1 MSEEDVVEDLVD
13 SDISEVEEPSTEGEP
28 VEQNQ
33 PEEIVD
39 PLEEALQ
46 RADFAEKEIVYKEAE
61 IQNLRKRF
69 LSEKSEMIKYSFGWI
84 LIIIIVYQLFFN

>member
-13 SDISEVEEPSTEGEP
+13 SDISEVEETSTEGEP

-33 PEEIVD
+33 PEEVVD

-46 RADFAEKEIVYKEAE
+46 GLISLKK
-61 IQNLRKRF
+61 
-69 LSEKSEMIKYSFGWI
+69 KSFTKKQKFRI
-84 LIIIIVYQLFFN
+84 